1 MFNTCGSKF
10 TGWYF
15 SILIFEGWDMSLMYD
30 GTALF
35 QYLKTVVVM
44 LDSFRNWE
52 PIYFSKMDRTYV
64 KSEWARP
71 KQ

>member
-1 MFNTCGSKF
+1 
-10 TGWYF
+10 
-15 SILIFEGWDMSLMYD
+15 MSLMYD